1 MKFRRILLLFL
12 SVAFPAFSNVHADP
26 YDVQAL
32 TAHLKQKLGN
42 IQVEYQRLR
51 NGKQLQ
57 YLWDEDKRKINNL
70 FLNFFGKDNITSAED
85 VKQQTETLFAFE
97 DPNSKEQLEEFLRVF
112 TSKDFLRMLFGD
124 AVVNQ
129 LVDYSHPDICSFFW
143 WDKEY
148 SENPSEVFFSLRA
161 KQAWNKDLD
170 CGGVRTNVL
179 LDITLVFA
187 YDIRKDTVRFIGLK
201 KTPIVN
207 VLYAKDVNLPMY
219 SRSDAKTSVQKGNLM
234 DVD

>member
-12 SVAFPAFSNVHADP
+12 SVAFPAFSNVHADL

-32 TAHLKQKLGN
+32 TAHLRQKLGN
-42 IQVEYQRLR
+42 IQAEYQRLR
-51 NGKQLQ
+51 DGKQLQ

-112 TSKDFLRMLFGD
+112 TSKDFLRMLFSD
-124 AVVNQ
+124 AVVNR
-129 LVDYSHPDICSFFW
+129 LADYSHPDICSFFW
-143 WDKEY
+143 WDKEH

-161 KQAWNKDLD
+161 RQARHEDIGFIGMKISA
-170 CGGVRTNVL
+170 L
-179 LDITLVFA
+179 LDITFMFA
-187 YDIRKDTVRFIGLK
+187 YDTQNNTVRFIGLK
-201 KTPIVN
+201 NQPIVN
-207 VLYAKDVNLPMY
+207 AKYADGVILPIY
-219 SRSDAKTSVQKGNLM
+219 SRSNAETSVQKSNLM